1 MDNSKSRWSRKPVD
15 VSRYQAKTAKQTGP
29 LGYAQGLS
37 KMEAVEML
45 SDSRFL
51 QDVKDFYYQRDGRMF
66 SSDEEA
72 VEKFWSD
79 RTWRNSNVLMTG
91 VDAIASQGYT
101 TEQKER
107 LGRI

>member
-45 SDSRFL
+45 SDRRFL
-51 QDVKDFYYQRDGRMF
+51 QDVQHYYHQRDGLMVPA
-66 SSDEEA
+66 DEEA
-72 VEKFWSD
+72 V
-79 RTWRNSNVLMTG
+79 
-91 VDAIASQGYT
+91 
-101 TEQKER
+101 
-107 LGRI
+107 